1 VDRIARECQLS
12 REVVARLL
20 CKVDTRK
27 NAPFAG
33 PLLLSVGTRLN
44 QLSARKRV
52 TRSRSDNN
60 ECEESGV
67 GTRGGVGGG
76 VGGARKGWSL
86 DVNTLKRQRK
96 RRSTFDTTA
105 DADER
110 VAGKGPKR
118 NRTHGLFLFFTFFFC
133 LAHVFPPF
141 FYAEIAADASWNRTS
156 ICKYM
161 HIYVHIRSHTYKCV
175 YTHSLYWYMCK
186 FICIYLHIF
195 MHVHAHTTIM
205 YSNVRAI
212 HTHANT
218 LSHTHTHVCIH
229 IYVYAHTYSL
239 THSTCT
245 HTNAFEFIYVV
256 NIHVC
261 VYIHVYF
268 LIYII
273 HMHIYVYMCI
283 N

>member
-1 VDRIARECQLS
+1 MLTLTLIHMHNHIYTHTHTHTHTHIHEQDSLLTYCGVQDCGNVTLYSLVCSPDGVRVVDRIARECQLS

-27 NAPFAG
+27 NGPFAE
-33 PLLLSVGTRLN
+33 PLLMSVGTRLN

-105 DADER
+105 DAYER

-156 ICKYM
+156 IYKYM
-161 HIYVHIRSHTYKCV
+161 HIYVHICSHTYKCV
-175 YTHSLYWYMCK
+175 YTHLLYWYIC
-186 FICIYLHIF
+186 ICIYLHIF
-195 MHVHAHTTIM
+195 MHVHAHTTI
-205 YSNVRAI
+205 
-212 HTHANT
+212 
-218 LSHTHTHVCIH
+218 CI
-229 IYVYAHTYSL
+229 
-239 THSTCT
+239 
-245 HTNAFEFIYVV
+245 
-256 NIHVC
+256 
-261 VYIHVYF
+261 
-268 LIYII
+268 
-273 HMHIYVYMCI
+273 
-283 N
+283 